1 MKRSTVIVVL
11 KAKHSELKI
20 ACILKDPLLSVV
32 KNHKELETEDGDST
46 AMTKCKTPVNGRNTI
61 KTPKFI

>member
-20 ACILKDPLLSVV
+20 ACILKDLLLSIV
-32 KNHKELETEDGDST
+32 KVHKELETEDGDST
-46 AMTKCKTPVNGRNTI
+46 AITKCKTPINNPNTI